1 MPEEEFVSWVEE
13 CEKKGEAIALEARKT
28 HLVGLKEAIEKGKA
42 LGQMEIRESHPKLD
56 WDQKRLAIRDVN
68 PFAEWALY
76 PPQPAV
82 PEKMRERGRP
92 RKNN

>member
-1 MPEEEFVSWVEE
+1 MPEEEFLAWVEE
-13 CEKKGEAIALEARKT
+13 CEKRGEAIPLTAKKT
-28 HLVGLKEAIEKGKA
+28 HLVGLKETIEKGKT
-42 LGQMEIRESHPKLD
+42 LGQTEIRESHPKLD
-56 WDQKRLAIRDVN
+56 WDQKRLETRVVN

-76 PPQPAV
+76 PPQPEV